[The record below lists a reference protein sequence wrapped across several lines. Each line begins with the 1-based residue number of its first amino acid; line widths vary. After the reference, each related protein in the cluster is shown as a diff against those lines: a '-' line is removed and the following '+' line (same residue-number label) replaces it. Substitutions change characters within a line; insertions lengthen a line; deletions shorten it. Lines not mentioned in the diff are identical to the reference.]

1 MKWER
6 KDNDIVVLKG
16 VDAGRFRAMY
26 KELQEKERIPSI
38 EIDFARVRE
47 ENLQEVFYQHNPSE
61 MVVMV
66 VENVQQLSQL
76 RTLENI
82 YIQNN
87 VTIIFREGNELLLP
101 FSSVYDWMTT
111 YNFEG
116 NYRNQI
122 LENHPPRVVEL
133 CSKYRTFDY
142 SFYVLSQNEP
152 LSELCMKFP
161 SNKVTECVREYI
173 NEVHDRVPFSKVK
186 HCLNGYRSPEGLII
200 ENGMVSVKKDYF
212 YSGRVDRNTFI
223 LDRDEKQ

>member
-161 SNKVTECVREYI
+161 SNKVT
-173 NEVHDRVPFSKVK
+173 
-186 HCLNGYRSPEGLII
+186 
-200 ENGMVSVKKDYF
+200 
-212 YSGRVDRNTFI
+212 
-223 LDRDEKQ
+223 